1 MRIISTFNGCGE
13 NQMKWHMG
21 KPLLH
26 VTKLMATTALG
37 RISTSNFYYY
47 ANYQNIYDVNFLKR
61 FLNRNFI

>member
-1 MRIISTFNGCGE
+1 
-13 NQMKWHMG
+13 MG
-21 KPLLH
+21 KPLSH
-26 VTKLMATTALG
+26 VTQLTATTALG